1 MLISGFFNAGA
12 LSRQKQKVVQDLCSI
27 KPETLYFKQMDA
39 VKNKTA
45 ILALGDAN
53 LRDAGTGQFLL
64 GLLDQV
70 ALPDEVDTFDCGLQ
84 PVCLRDDLPAYHRFV
99 LLTAHSH
106 GDAAG
111 EILFSTIRN
120 DIENVLKGLPHPLR
134 KVKDQL
140 IELYNATQGRSD
152 IEWILIG
159 IEPKYIGPGVAISDD
174 VIKAAPRA
182 LHFINDLLR
191 ESAPKDP
198 HT

>member
-1 MLISGFFNAGA
+1 VHSPDKNKKWYKICVPLNGEPYI
-12 LSRQKQKVVQDLCSI
+12 L
-27 KPETLYFKQMDA
+27 KQMEA
-39 VKNKTA
+39 VKNKIA

-84 PVCLRDDLPAYHRFV
+84 PVCLRNELPSYHRVV

-111 EILFSTIRN
+111 EILFLTIRK
-120 DIENVLKGLPHPLR
+120 DIDEVLKGLPHPLG
-134 KVKDQL
+134 KMKDQL
-140 IELYNATQGRSD
+140 IELFNATRERSD

-182 LHFINDLLR
+182 LNFINDLLR